1 MKNNYR
7 FELQTSKQFYLYYV
21 QEKLV
26 RKQVFSYEEPW
37 KKFTIYTACMYL
49 VQLHICKS
57 FNLKAL
63 KKSLNIYYTA
73 SDKVYRFHKNS
84 WGGAVG
90 KLKLKNDE

>member
-26 RKQVFSYEEPW
+26 RKQVFSYEEPR

-49 VQLHICKS
+49 VPLHICKS

-84 WGGAVG
+84 WGGGSWKV
-90 KLKLKNDE
+90 KTKK

>member
-1 MKNNYR
+1 
-7 FELQTSKQFYLYYV
+7 
-21 QEKLV
+21 
-26 RKQVFSYEEPW
+26 
-37 KKFTIYTACMYL
+37 MYL
-49 VQLHICKS
+49 VPLHICKS

-84 WGGAVG
+84 WGGGVG